1 MRRKIYGIWHAT
13 VLVQVDKVIAVLSP
27 LCGGGGSI
35 PSSDDVD
42 MFLVPPSIYHLLF
55 KITICSTND
64 AT

>member
-1 MRRKIYGIWHAT
+1 MRRKLYGIWHAT
-13 VLVQVDKVIAVLSP
+13 VLVQVDKVAVLSP
-27 LCGGGGSI
+27 LRGGGGSI

-55 KITICSTND
+55 NIIICSTND